1 MNLGKFVFAQVMKH
15 LPLHA
20 FHRCVVR
27 YSGEYNCLDQYLCM
41 AFAQLTYRES
51 LRDIEACLRVQSSKL
66 YHLGFR
72 SPVARNTLANANAT
86 RDWRIYCD
94 LAQSLI
100 GTSPRLR
107 QCSAV
112 LKLRSSGA
120 SVGRTSL
127 RPLPKR
133 HRWYNRRYAKR
144 CYRQHLVSER
154 PPRN

>member
-1 MNLGKFVFAQVMKH
+1 MNLGKFVFAQVMEH

-27 YSGEYNCLDQYLCM
+27 YSGEHKVKRFSCLDQYLCM

-86 RDWRIYCD
+86 WDWRIYCD
-94 LAQSLI
+94 FAQSLI
-100 GTSPRLR
+100 GTARRLYADEAFGLDLKDTAYALDATTIDLCLSVFPWTPFRSTKAAVTRLR
-107 QCSAV
+107 
-112 LKLRSSGA
+112 
-120 SVGRTSL
+120 
-127 RPLPKR
+127 
-133 HRWYNRRYAKR
+133 H
-144 CYRQHLVSER
+144 
-154 PPRN
+154 